1 MQTLVDSI
9 AADPQ
14 LLSYLCGIVA
24 FKPQLHQPSVFV
36 AKGSG
41 HVGRQSHKGGGG
53 AAVQMVEYRAR
64 MPEHPG
70 TFLQRARTGPQ
81 PAVVLPQREAHLL
94 HQVAATLKVAAG
106 TSPAEPPDQ
115 RAVAPEQLGV

>member
-36 AKGSG
+36 AKGSQQVVKVLPAVVLIGG
-41 HVGRQSHKGGGG
+41 HFGRQRHKGGGG
-53 AAVQMVEYRAR
+53 AAMQMVEYRAR
-64 MPEHPG
+64 MPKHPG
-70 TFLQRARTGPQ
+70 TFLQRA
-81 PAVVLPQREAHLL
+81 
-94 HQVAATLKVAAG
+94 
-106 TSPAEPPDQ
+106 
-115 RAVAPEQLGV
+115 